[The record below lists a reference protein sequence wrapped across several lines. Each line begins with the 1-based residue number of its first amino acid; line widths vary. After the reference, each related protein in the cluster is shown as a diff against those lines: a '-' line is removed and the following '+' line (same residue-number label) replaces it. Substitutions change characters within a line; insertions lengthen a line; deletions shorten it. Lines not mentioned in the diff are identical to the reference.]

1 MLDKCERHKIPPKSV
16 DEAYDLSV
24 VRATNFPYGN
34 MNSILFVYKNGRSLP
49 KQSVSSEIKQQDQT
63 WLSNVELKTTDWNS
77 ENETNPVPSLLSDIF

>member
-34 MNSILFVYKNGRSLP
+34 MNSILFV
-49 KQSVSSEIKQQDQT
+49 
-63 WLSNVELKTTDWNS
+63 
-77 ENETNPVPSLLSDIF
+77 

>member
-34 MNSILFVYKNGRSLP
+34 MNSILFVYENGRSLP
-49 KQSVSSEIKQQDQT
+49 KQSVSSEIKQRDQT
-63 WLSNVELKTTDWNS
+63 
-77 ENETNPVPSLLSDIF
+77 